1 MNTAL
6 LASSLKA
13 IGSCLSL
20 REFQAKSGIRS
31 EMVAREVLDYLV
43 RKGIGKRSQY
53 NYLFSKTDRMR
64 LAIHALENGNDFETI
79 SRALSWQDFEAFTS
93 TLLNLAGYTSEC
105 NLYLSKPYRMQIDVV
120 GVNHKSRLAIVADCK
135 HWKKNHRSSML
146 NHARKQA
153 IRSIKLLKCRR
164 DISQVIP
171 MMLTLYPMDIKFM
184 EGVPIVPV
192 SKFNSFIQDL
202 PLSLHEINVL
212 SRDIIPKF
220 PY

>member
-1 MNTAL
+1 
-6 LASSLKA
+6 
-13 IGSCLSL
+13 
-20 REFQAKSGIRS
+20 
-31 EMVAREVLDYLV
+31 MVAREVLEYLV

-53 NYLFSKTDRMR
+53 IYSFSKTDRMR

-93 TLLNLAGYTSEC
+93 TLLNLAGYTTEC

-135 HWKKNHRSSML
+135 HWKKNHLSSML

-164 DISQVIP
+164 NISQAIP
-171 MMLTLYPMDIKFM
+171 MVLTLYPMDIKFM
-184 EGVPIVPV
+184 EGIPIVPV

-220 PY
+220 PC